1 MFFVWALWAAY
12 ACFRALQR
20 VYAGH
25 HTSVDIGR
33 AAMLFVVLSVMVY
46 GLVIC
51 FTA

>member
-1 MFFVWALWAAY
+1 MFFGCALWAAY

-33 AAMLFVVLSVMVY
+33 AAMLFVILSVAVY
-46 GLVIC
+46 ALVVC